1 MILNLDELVKKYD
14 MNIRGVLHIGAH
26 FGEENSAYD
35 RLSIKNRA
43 FFEPVK
49 NNFKKLKESVSG
61 DHKLFNI
68 ALGNINGVE
77 RMHVETVNLG
87 QSSSILKPKLH
98 LVQYPHIQFPQ
109 IEIVPIHRLD
119 DFSEIDALD
128 YNFINMDVQGY
139 ELEVLKG
146 AEKTLNTIDYVM
158 TEINRDEVYEN
169 CARIE
174 QLIEFLK
181 SYGFEFVEQDWG
193 GETWGDGFFVKNKT
207 AVK

>member
-14 MNIRGVLHIGAH
+14 MNVRGVLHIGAH
-26 FGEENSAYD
+26 FGEENVAYD
-35 RLSIKNRA
+35 RLNIKKRA

-49 NNFKKLKESVSG
+49 NNFEKLKENVNVNEN
-61 DHKLFNI
+61 HKLFNI
-68 ALGNINGVE
+68 ALGNRNGLE
-77 RMHVETVNLG
+77 RMHVESINLG

-98 LVQYPHIQFPQ
+98 LVQYPHIQFNE

-119 DFSEIDALD
+119 DFEEINKSD

-146 AEKTLNTIDYVM
+146 AEKTLSGIDYLM

-181 SYGFEFVEQDWG
+181 PYGFQFVEQDWG
-193 GETWGDGFFVKNKT
+193 GQTWGDGFFVKIK
-207 AVK
+207 